1 MALVVVLVL
10 VAMSER
16 EMAESTTLRGREHCR
31 ASERGELES
40 ITSRVT

>member
-1 MALVVVLVL
+1 LVVVVLV

-16 EMAESTTLRGREHCR
+16 AMAESTTLRGREHCR
-31 ASERGELES
+31 ASERDELES